1 MLRDAAGAIAG
12 ATPRV
17 TAKTGG
23 GRQRA
28 SAALSREAALA
39 STTHPQRAQARV
51 ASVAEHDLFAPK
63 AAAETQPERARA
75 AGSLLRR
82 LRLAGGADGGA
93 AVLRELELY
102 RVFDVAT
109 SWYHARMTAGVP
121 AGHLVFVRQGKHG
134 AVSLVIV
141 GGRRMQDGDD
151 AEEFT
156 LLVRGC

>member
-1 MLRDAAGAIAG
+1 MGTVPASSVSEPAGH
-12 ATPRV
+12 
-17 TAKTGG
+17 
-23 GRQRA
+23 
-28 SAALSREAALA
+28 RE
-39 STTHPQRAQARV
+39 
-51 ASVAEHDLFAPK
+51 
-63 AAAETQPERARA
+63 PEV
-75 AGSLLRR
+75 GHELLLRR
-82 LRLAGGADGGA
+82 LRLPGGGA

-134 AVSLVIV
+134 AVSLMIV